1 MTVKTAEVEL
11 LTEEEAAA
19 HLRLKP
25 RMMVELRR
33 QGRITFRRLYAR
45 TGIRYTWEDLRK
57 FVESSRAES

>member
-1 MTVKTAEVEL
+1 MTTEVEL